1 MSLPTTRRS
10 RYDGGRPGS
19 GKRDQMAGNQV
30 SAASTNFFITAAL
43 LALFGLAALNQ
54 SGPHGPLQ
62 LVLAVVMGAAGFL
75 LRSGTA
81 ESRLI
86 GLGAAGLTTAVGA
99 VLLVTGAFYVPGTII
114 AIFALFRLAGAHS
127 EAVQAVS
134 GPAHLPAHLPAQLP
148 PWSPG
153 QGAPVPPPAPA
164 FGAPVPPPAPSLGAP
179 APAAAPPA
187 PQPPAGREWD
197 YFGKP
202 T

>member
-114 AIFALFRLAGAHS
+114 AIFALFRLAGARD
-127 EAVQAVS
+127 EVVQAGS
-134 GPAHLPAHLPAQLP
+134 APAPHLPAHLPAQLP

-153 QGAPVPPPAPA
+153 QGVPVPPPAA
-164 FGAPVPPPAPSLGAP
+164 
-179 APAAAPPA
+179 A
-187 PQPPAGREWD
+187 PQPPAGQEWD
-197 YFGKP
+197 YFGRP

>member
-1 MSLPTTRRS
+1 ME
-10 RYDGGRPGS
+10 S
-19 GKRDQMAGNQV
+19 GATMAGNHI
-30 SAASTNFFITAAL
+30 SAASTNFFLTSAL

-62 LVLAVVMGAAGFL
+62 LVLAAVMAMAGFL

-81 ESRLI
+81 EARLI

-99 VLLVTGAFYVPGTII
+99 VLLVTGGFYVPGTII
-114 AIFALFRLAGAHS
+114 AIFALFRLVGAPGEVGQPAGPT
-127 EAVQAVS
+127 
-134 GPAHLPAHLPAQLP
+134 PAHLQAHLPAQLP

-153 QGAPVPPPAPA
+153 QGAPVPPA
-164 FGAPVPPPAPSLGAP
+164 AP
-179 APAAAPPA
+179 APE
-187 PQPPAGREWD
+187 QPAGQEWD

>member
-1 MSLPTTRRS
+1 
-10 RYDGGRPGS
+10 
-19 GKRDQMAGNQV
+19 MAGNHI
-30 SAASTNFFITAAL
+30 SAASTNFFLTAAL

-62 LVLAVVMGAAGFL
+62 LVLAAVMAVAGFL

-81 ESRLI
+81 EARLI

-99 VLLVTGAFYVPGTII
+99 ALLVTGGFYVPGTII
-114 AIFALFRLAGAHS
+114 AIIALFQLGGAPGKAVHPGAGPT
-127 EAVQAVS
+127 
-134 GPAHLPAHLPAQLP
+134 PAHLQAHLPAQLPP

-153 QGAPVPPPAPA
+153 QGAPVPPPA
-164 FGAPVPPPAPSLGAP
+164 G
-179 APAAAPPA
+179 
-187 PQPPAGREWD
+187 QEWD

>member
-1 MSLPTTRRS
+1 
-10 RYDGGRPGS
+10 
-19 GKRDQMAGNQV
+19 MAGNHI
-30 SAASTNFFITAAL
+30 SAASTNFFLTAAL

-62 LVLAVVMGAAGFL
+62 LVLAAVMAVAGFL

-81 ESRLI
+81 EARLI

-99 VLLVTGAFYVPGTII
+99 VLLVTGGFYVPGTII
-114 AIFALFRLAGAHS
+114 AIFALFRLVGAPGAVVHPGAGPT
-127 EAVQAVS
+127 
-134 GPAHLPAHLPAQLP
+134 PAHLPAHLPAQLP

-153 QGAPVPPPAPA
+153 HGAPVPPPAQA
-164 FGAPVPPPAPSLGAP
+164 FGAPVPPPAAP
-179 APAAAPPA
+179 PAAPAA
-187 PQPPAGREWD
+187 QQPAGQEWD